1 MLIIFECSIKD
12 GFRHIWASSQ
22 RFSHTLTFFK
32 VENMF
37 SFLRID
43 MIYSRTF
50 TFEVS
55 SGMMLWWANW
65 TWFIQPFYTHIYSI
79 TWTVVART
87 TTVTEKP
94 HSNTVQRNVENF
106 KLIFIRNS
114 SYRWLADEREPSF
127 TKPIAQI
134 LFRTICACMV
144 WCGCG
149 EGSERSLSGI

>member
-12 GFRHIWASSQ
+12 GFRHIWALSQ

-65 TWFIQPFYTHIYSI
+65 TWFIQPFYTHIYIFHNMNCCSTNNHRHRETSFKYSTTECRKLQTYI
-79 TWTVVART
+79 YTKFIISAASWWT
-87 TTVTEKP
+87 
-94 HSNTVQRNVENF
+94 
-106 KLIFIRNS
+106 
-114 SYRWLADEREPSF
+114 
-127 TKPIAQI
+127 
-134 LFRTICACMV
+134 RTIIYQTNSTNIIPHHLCMYGVV
-144 WCGCG
+144 WLWW
-149 EGSERSLSGI
+149 R